1 MLRASRRGCPIK
13 EYNHISVSAYPRAL
27 FPDSYCAQ
35 TGPSEGAS
43 RGVVKR
49 GGERWPRTGAT
60 RAPNARR
67 LKLHRRGVTGLF
79 GGSAVTP
86 CQTTRHCPGPKRWL
100 ETSATGGLAEQSLK
114 HRARD
119 AGEKADLRAFSGI
132 SRGSVGPRGVPRALE
147 LFSSAHRPND
157 SGCKAHRE
165 NDGGCLKIKSWIR
178 AQKTQRGP
186 KRVALRAASAS
197 SSVSA
202 RTAPA
207 AE

>member
-1 MLRASRRGCPIK
+1 MYIHEMLQASRRGCPTK
-13 EYNHISVSAYPRAL
+13 EYNHIFVSAYPRAL

-49 GGERWPRTGAT
+49 GGELWPRTGAT

-67 LKLHRRGVTGLF
+67 LKLHCPGATDGVTGLF

-157 SGCKAHRE
+157 PDA
-165 NDGGCLKIKSWIR
+165 
-178 AQKTQRGP
+178 
-186 KRVALRAASAS
+186 KRI
-197 SSVSA
+197 A
-202 RTAPA
+202 RTM
-207 AE
+207 ETV